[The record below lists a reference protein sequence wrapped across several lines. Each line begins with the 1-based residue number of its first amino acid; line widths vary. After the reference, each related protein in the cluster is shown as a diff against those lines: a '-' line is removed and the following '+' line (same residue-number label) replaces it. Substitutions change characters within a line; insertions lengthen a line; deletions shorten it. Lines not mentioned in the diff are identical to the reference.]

1 MSKRRPTSRRRRA
14 RPSRS
19 GRVLRW
25 MAALVGVGV
34 LAMTGWLVFEGLLIR
49 AAFEGRR
56 WDVPAHVYA
65 SPFELTSGM
74 KLDGRRLERVLDQLA
89 YHRQASA
96 DTPGTY
102 ARQGST
108 WHIATRGFRFW
119 DSEEP
124 PRKVAVT
131 LSGGRVSRLATDDG
145 KTPGLLRLEPL
156 ELGSLF
162 TGSAEDRIVLAP
174 SQVPA
179 KLRAAVVAVEDRRF
193 DQHLGVDPAGIAR
206 ALVGNLEA
214 GAIRQGGS
222 TLTQQ
227 LVKNYFLDSRR
238 TLWRKAREAVMSLAL
253 EAQYSKDEI
262 FTAYANE
269 IYLGQD
275 GQRAI
280 HGFGLASRFYF
291 GRPLA
296 ELDDAQLAL
305 LVTVVRG
312 ASYYD
317 PWRNAERARTRRD
330 LVLKILA
337 EQSVLTADE
346 AAKATKQP
354 LGVGSRDKA
363 RAGYHP
369 AFLDLVRRQLSQ
381 DYRPEALAAEG
392 LSIFTTLEPEVQRG
406 AELALATVL
415 EKHPELE
422 GAVVVT
428 RPGTGEVMA
437 VVGGRHAAYEGF
449 DRALDAVR
457 PVGSLIKPV
466 VYLAAIDSGRW
477 HPASAVENQP
487 VTVDLGGGRTW
498 SPANY
503 DGSTSKP
510 VPLVQALARSLNLP
524 AVRVGLDVG
533 VPGVIDT
540 LRTLG
545 VERQV
550 PAHPSV
556 LLGAVSMTP
565 FEVAGLYGVFASGGF
580 RAPPR
585 AVRDVLDHQGKP
597 LQRYGLEIERVAEPA
612 SIAQVSQAMTQVFEK
627 GTAAS
632 ARATLAKDLRA
643 AGKTGTTNDNR
654 DAWFAGFTGDHLA
667 VVWLGRDD
675 NGPTGLTGSSGAL
688 RVWTK
693 VMSELDTRSFDPPL
707 PDTLAQV
714 LVDWSSGELVKPGCG
729 EPVPVVVPA
738 DLRLPTRFGCGLGM
752 PGFVGRA
759 IDWIRG
765 SK

>member
-1 MSKRRPTSRRRRA
+1 MSKRRPTRRRRT
-14 RPSRS
+14 RPSLLKRL
-19 GRVLRW
+19 GRWTAGLF
-25 MAALVGVGV
+25 AVGA
-34 LAMTGWLVFEGLLIR
+34 LAMAGWLVFEGLLIR
-49 AAFEGRR
+49 ASFEGRR

-65 SPFELTSGM
+65 SPFELTAGM
-74 KLDGRRLERVLDQLA
+74 KLDARQLERVLDQLA

-96 DTPGTY
+96 DTAGTY
-102 ARQGST
+102 ARQKT
-108 WHIATRGFRFW
+108 TYRIFTRGFRFW

-124 PRKVAVT
+124 PRKVVVT
-131 LSGGRVSRLATDDG
+131 LNKGRVSRLATDDG
-145 KTPGLLRLEPL
+145 QALGLLRLEPL

-162 TGSAEDRIVLAP
+162 SGNAEDRIVLTP
-174 SQVPA
+174 QQVPA
-179 KLRAAVVAVEDRRF
+179 RLRAAVVAVEDRRF
-193 DQHLGVDPAGIAR
+193 DRHRGVDPAGIAR

-275 GQRAI
+275 GKRAI

-291 GRPLA
+291 GRPPG

-305 LVTVVRG
+305 LVTLVRG
-312 ASYYD
+312 ASHYD
-317 PWRNAERARTRRD
+317 PWRQPERARTRRD

-337 EQSVLTADE
+337 EQGVITDE
-346 AAKATKQP
+346 EASKARQQP

-363 RAGYHP
+363 RTGYHP
-369 AFLDLVRRQLSQ
+369 AFLDLVRRQLAQ

-392 LSIFTTLEPEVQRG
+392 LSIFTTLEPEVQRD
-406 AELALATVL
+406 AELALSTVL
-415 EKHPELE
+415 EKHPQLE

-428 RPGTGEVMA
+428 RPATGEVMA
-437 VVGGRHAAYEGF
+437 VVGGRQAAYEGF

-457 PVGSLIKPV
+457 PIGSLIKPV
-466 VYLAAIDSGRW
+466 VYLGAVDSGRW
-477 HPASAVENQP
+477 SLASTAGNDALS
-487 VTVDLGGGRTW
+487 VDLGGGRAW
-498 SPANY
+498 APANY
-503 DGSTSKP
+503 DGATSKP
-510 VPLVQALARSLNLP
+510 VPIVQALARSLNLP
-524 AVRVGLDVG
+524 AVRVGLDIG
-533 VPGVIDT
+533 VPAVADT
-540 LRTLG
+540 LRGLG
-545 VERQV
+545 VQRPV
-550 PAHPSV
+550 PDQPSL
-556 LLGAVSMTP
+556 LLGTVSMTP
-565 FEVAGLYGVFASGGF
+565 FEVAELYGVFASGGF

-597 LQRYGLEIERVAEPA
+597 LQRYGLEIERVADPT
-612 SIAQVSQAMTQVFEK
+612 SVAQVAQAMTQVFER
-627 GTAAS
+627 GTASS
-632 ARATLAKDLRA
+632 ARSAFPAGFKA

-654 DAWFAGFTGDHLA
+654 DAWFAGFTGDLLT

-693 VMSELDTRSFDPPL
+693 VMAGRDPRPFDPPL

-714 LVDWSSGELVKPGCG
+714 LVDWNTGELVKPGCG
-729 EPVPVVVPA
+729 DPVTVVVPA
-738 DLRLPTRFGCGLGM
+738 ELQLPTRFGCGLGV

-765 SK
+765 SR